1 MIFIISYFKI
11 VFIVVLVALVM
22 PFTSCLSKSCLDDE
36 NVSSYVKDLYIE
48 NAGQSKTYYIRQ
60 IRRNVN
66 GVWLVS
72 IGAANSVSED
82 KPDGSSQVLVYSYG
96 KNVEDES
103 VLPLSSIN
111 GFNGFGY
118 ISLDWKKIPEGK
130 EILCRSKIN
139 TNGFRMSRGGEIAHY
154 LDKRFGTFFKSSHHD
169 KFEKLEKVK
178 YNNRK
183 SVRSNDNY
191 IIKVNNQQDFDKL
204 NETLKS
210 VVESSKKNIIVDIA
224 DGKYLFKES
233 HLDLRN
239 VNNPGL
245 TITLNGGNNTILF
258 GSGSLTP
265 KIVSSFDH
273 NHIYLNKKFENKDMW
288 TDVKQMKD
296 TIEIVDLKNKLCR
309 IKSVDPIN
317 NQLYPKCKLKVTEWF
332 KTLIYDVLKFENGY
346 IYFYAPELS
355 YTEWIS
361 CYNVNQDWGYG
372 KKYPRYRLFYQAN
385 GSMKEPLLDCSSSL
399 FLNVE
404 NCSINGIFIKNIK
417 FYGNSLKKT
426 SLISIKNVK
435 TSDFR
440 ISNCEFSAIRN
451 KVVDVANSQ
460 NVILEDNQVKNCYI
474 DCFVSDNECVGF
486 VAQRNFFINNC
497 LCMNNTAC
505 VVARGKDF
513 LVADN
518 IFCDFSYSAISVG
531 MNYQWKK
538 DAECSGI
545 VENNE
550 IHYSSEYFNH
560 PEKYCLMDGGAI
572 YVMTQLDDVIVRYN
586 RIYDYRGVSANRGI
600 FCDDGTKNIS
610 LYGNIITNVPN
621 SFSIDLRLCPQVANR
636 VPDHNRNIMMMY
648 NIMDGKY
655 RFQGAD
661 EKSAYLGM
669 NFLMSRQYVSKFDN
683 TISNVSLSEEDYYVD
698 GNTSFGSND
707 LNLQINSQK
716 MILQSPIGTHVS
728 RYVKKK

>member
-1 MIFIISYFKI
+1 MKKNRFVYFTIVLLYCIIT
-11 VFIVVLVALVM
+11 
-22 PFTSCLSKSCLDDE
+22 FTSCKAESVDDP
-36 NVSSYVKDLYIE
+36 NIAPYIKDLYIE
-48 NAGQSKTYYIRQ
+48 NADQSKTYYIRQ

-82 KPDGSSQVLVYSYG
+82 KSDGSSQVLVFSLG
-96 KNVEDES
+96 KNVEDVE
-103 VLPLSSIN
+103 VLPFSSLN
-111 GFNGFGY
+111 GFKGFGY

-139 TNGFRMSRGGEIAHY
+139 TNGFRMNRDGEIARY
-154 LDKRFGTFFKSSHHD
+154 LNKRFGTFSKSSHHD
-169 KFEKLEKVK
+169 KFEKLKKVRHK
-178 YNNRK
+178 DIK
-183 SVRSNDNY
+183 SVKSNDNY
-191 IIKVNNQQDFDKL
+191 VINVNNQQDFDKL

-210 VVESSKKNIIVDIA
+210 LVESSKKNIIVDIA

-233 HLDLRN
+233 HIDLKN
-239 VNNPGL
+239 VNNQGL
-245 TITLNGGNNTILF
+245 TITLNGGNNTILL

-265 KIVSSFDH
+265 QIISSFDH
-273 NHIYLNKKFENKDMW
+273 NHIYLNKKLENKDMW

-309 IKSVDPIN
+309 IKSVDIID
-317 NQLYPKCKLKVTEWF
+317 NQPHPKCKIKVTEWF
-332 KTLIYDVLKFENGY
+332 KTHVYDVLKIENGY

-355 YTEWIS
+355 FTEWIS
-361 CYNVNQDWGYG
+361 CYNVNQDWGFG
-372 KKYPRYRLFYQAN
+372 KKYPRYRLFYETKGMN
-385 GSMKEPLLDCSSSL
+385 EPLLDCSSSL

-404 NCSINGIFIKNIK
+404 NCRINGFFIKNIK
-417 FYGNSLKKT
+417 FYGNALKKT

-435 TSDFR
+435 AMDFR

-451 KVVDVANSQ
+451 NVVDVVNSQ

-474 DCFVSDNECVGF
+474 DCFVSDNESVGF
-486 VAQRNFFINNC
+486 VAQRNSFINNG

-513 LVADN
+513 FVADN
-518 IFCDFSYSAISVG
+518 TFCDFSYSAISVG
-531 MNYQWKK
+531 MNYQWEK

-586 RIYDYRGVSANRGI
+586 RIYDYRGVYANRGI

-716 MILQSPIGTHVS
+716 MILQSPIGIHVS